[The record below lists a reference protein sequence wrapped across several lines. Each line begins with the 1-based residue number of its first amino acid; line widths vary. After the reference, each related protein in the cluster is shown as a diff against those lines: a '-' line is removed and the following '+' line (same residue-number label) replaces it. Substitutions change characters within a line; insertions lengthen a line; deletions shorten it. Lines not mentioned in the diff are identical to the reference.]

1 MKTEFIE
8 LLRSTQRHGVDNVI
22 EKLDKAGFFNA
33 PASVNRHLNIPGGLL
48 QHSMNVCKVA
58 LKLWEVMK
66 EMKPG
71 LEERV
76 PRESVII
83 ASLLH
88 DVCKSNIYK
97 IAQKWRKND
106 QGQWE
111 TYNTYEVDYSRLPL
125 GHGEKSVIIL
135 LRLGL
140 ELTNEEILAIRWH
153 MGAWDL
159 AFQSYEMKNNISE
172 AGEKFPLVSIIQAA
186 DGLSAHLLE
195 VDKV

>member
-8 LLRSTQRHGVDNVI
+8 LIRSTQRKGVDSLIVI
-22 EKLDKAGFFNA
+22 LERVGFFTA
-33 PASVNRHLNIPGGLL
+33 PASVSHHLNVPGGLL

-71 LEERV
+71 LEVQV

-88 DVCKSNIYK
+88 DVCKSDVYK
-97 IAQKWRKND
+97 VAQKWRKND

-111 TYNTYEVDYSRLPL
+111 TYDTYEVDYSDLPL
-125 GHGEKSVIIL
+125 GNGEKSVIIL

-140 ELTNEEILAIRWH
+140 ELTDEEIVAIRWH
-153 MGAWDL
+153 MSAWDL

-172 AGEKFPLVSIIQAA
+172 ASEKFPLLSIIQAA

-195 VDKV
+195 ANN

>member
-8 LLRSTQRHGVDNVI
+8 LIRSTQREGVDSLI
-22 EKLDKAGFFNA
+22 ESLERIGFFTA
-33 PASVNRHLNIPGGLL
+33 PASVSHHLNVPGGLL

-88 DVCKSNIYK
+88 DVCKSDVYK
-97 IAQKWRKND
+97 TAQKWRKND

-111 TYNTYEVDYSRLPL
+111 TYDTYEVDYSDLPL

-140 ELTNEEILAIRWH
+140 ELTDEEIVAIRWH
-153 MGAWDL
+153 MSAWDL

-172 AGEKFPLVSIIQAA
+172 ASEKFPLLSIIQAA

-195 VDKV
+195 ANN

>member
-8 LLRSTQRHGVDNVI
+8 LIRSTQREGVDSLI
-22 EKLDKAGFFNA
+22 ESLERIGFFTA
-33 PASVNRHLNIPGGLL
+33 PASVSHHLNVPGGLL

-88 DVCKSNIYK
+88 DVCKSDVYK
-97 IAQKWRKND
+97 TAQKWRKND

-111 TYNTYEVDYSRLPL
+111 TYDTYEVDYSDLPL

-140 ELTNEEILAIRWH
+140 ELTDEEIVAIRWH
-153 MGAWDL
+153 MSAWDL
-159 AFQSYEMKNNISE
+159 AFQSYELKNNISE
-172 AGEKFPLVSIIQAA
+172 ASEKFPLLSIIQAA

-195 VDKV
+195 ANN